1 MDNEQKPKRS
11 WLSYALP
18 YLFTTILVALIVWLI
33 VKQNVHTS
41 ETWVES
47 DIDTYVGYN
56 ANTGT
61 WDLNNEQYYV
71 SHVTYTDKENSV
83 VSVSGRR
90 YNVNR
95 HHDAAC
101 LLCGN
106 LPSEG
111 Q

>member
-61 WDLNNEQYYV
+61 WDLNN
-71 SHVTYTDKENSV
+71 
-83 VSVSGRR
+83 
-90 YNVNR
+90 
-95 HHDAAC
+95 
-101 LLCGN
+101 
-106 LPSEG
+106 
-111 Q
+111 